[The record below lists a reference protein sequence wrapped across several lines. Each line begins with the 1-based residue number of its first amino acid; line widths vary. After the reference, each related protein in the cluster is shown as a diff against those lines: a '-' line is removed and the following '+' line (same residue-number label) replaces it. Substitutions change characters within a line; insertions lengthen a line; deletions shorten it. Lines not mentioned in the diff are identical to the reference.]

1 MRRLI
6 AFSIISVL
14 LSGCSAAFDLNA
26 SRNFA
31 DNFMQK
37 LARADLNGAWEMC
50 DESALNRDTLDRIAS
65 NPDFA
70 ELFRDYKGLE
80 HGDGGQLTERNGF
93 DDVRL
98 APAKVKGD
106 KGTEGCV
113 VHFGLRK
120 YPEGWKVIA
129 FQIDRSTRTE

>member
-6 AFSIISVL
+6 AISIIPFL
-14 LSGCSAAFDLNA
+14 LSACSAAFDLNA

-50 DESALNRDTLDRIAS
+50 DESALNRDTLDRIAN

-70 ELFRDYKGLE
+70 ELFRNYKGLE
-80 HGDGGQLTERNGF
+80 HGEGGQLTERDGF

-98 APAKVKGD
+98 APAKVKGTD
-106 KGTEGCV
+106 DWV

-129 FQIDRSTRTE
+129 FQIDRNTKIE